1 MEIIQLTLEMQV
13 IMGVLLLTMVL
24 FVTEWLRVDMTAVS
38 IMVLLGL
45 LSYFWGDISGN
56 TDVIL
61 VPMEQLFSGFSSNAV
76 MSIIAVMIIGAGLDK
91 SGIMTQ
97 VAAKLLKVS
106 GNTEKRVIPIISGT
120 VAFISSFMQNIGA
133 AALFLPVVNR
143 ISNSSGIPMSRL
155 LMPMGFCAILGGTM
169 TMIGSSP
176 LILLNDLILTSN
188 QSLPEGMEKMETFGL
203 FDVSP
208 IGILL
213 VITGIAYFI
222 IAGRW
227 VLPSNK
233 TLAEEGTDATDY
245 LRKLYRVEGKEFEI
259 FIPENSP
266 MAGKQIDAFE
276 HAADHAIRVIA
287 ACREGDN
294 CIAPNHDMKLKGGS
308 RAVFLGMPAQVKSF
322 ARENGLEVRPQL
334 ERFADVL
341 VASKAGIA
349 EIVIPPASDL
359 IGKSLLEIRMR
370 KAYGLNV
377 LSVYRQSETYS
388 EGDDLRS
395 LELKAGDTIAVHTT
409 WEDLAHCSTL
419 DRDFTVITT
428 NYPHEELRPHK
439 IKHALGFF
447 ALALVLVLF
456 TDMRLSLA
464 LFVGAVGMIASGV
477 LTVDEAYRKVGWQ
490 SVFLLASLI
499 PLGIAVESTNT
510 AAWIAQQVLMLL
522 DGVSI
527 WVLQA
532 AIAVLATVFTL
543 LMSNVGATV
552 LLVPLAVNIALGAG
566 ADPRIF
572 ALTVAIAT
580 SNSFLIPTH
589 QVNALIMG
597 PGGYKVK
604 DFVKA
609 GGVMTVLFLVVAITG
624 LNLVF

>member
-13 IMGVLLLTMVL
+13 IMGILLLTMVL
-24 FVTEWLRVDMTAVS
+24 FVTEWLRVDVTAIT
-38 IMVLLGL
+38 IMVILGL
-45 LSYFWGDISGN
+45 LSHFWQDLTGHTGH
-56 TDVIL
+56 L
-61 VPMEQLFSGFSSNAV
+61 LPMAQLFSGFSSNAV
-76 MSIIAVMIIGAGLDK
+76 MSIIAVMVIGAGLDK

-97 VAAKLLKVS
+97 VAAKLLKIS
-106 GNTEKRVIPIISGT
+106 GKTEQRVIPVISGT

-176 LILLNDLILTSN
+176 LILLNDLILASN
-188 QSLPEGMEKMETFGL
+188 QGLPEGVDKMQTFGL

-208 IGILL
+208 IGLML
-213 VITGIAYFI
+213 VVVGIVYFI

-227 VLPSNK
+227 VLPNNK
-233 TLAEEGTDATDY
+233 TFTDEGTDTTDY
-245 LRKLYRVEGKEFEI
+245 LRKLYRVEGREFEI
-259 FIPENSP
+259 LIPESSDL
-266 MAGKQIDAFE
+266 AGKKIDAIE
-276 HAADHAIRVIA
+276 HAAEHAIRVIA
-287 ACREGDN
+287 ACQDNGN
-294 CIAPNHDMKLKGGS
+294 CIAPHHDMAIKGGH
-308 RAVFLGMPAQVKSF
+308 RVVFLGMPEQVKAF
-322 ARENGLEVRPQL
+322 ARQHGLEVFPEL
-334 ERFADVL
+334 DHFAEVL
-341 VASKAGIA
+341 IPSKAGIA
-349 EIVIPPASDL
+349 EIVIPPGSDL
-359 IGKSLLEIRMR
+359 IGKSLMDIRMR
-370 KAYGLNV
+370 KAYGFNV
-377 LSVYRQSETYS
+377 LSVFRQSETFS
-388 EGDDLRS
+388 EGTGLRNLALS
-395 LELKAGDTIAVHTT
+395 AGDTIAVHTT
-409 WEDLAHCSTL
+409 WDDLAHCSKQR
-419 DRDFTVITT
+419 RDMTIITT
-428 NYPHEELRPHK
+428 NYPNEDLRPHK
-439 IKHALGFF
+439 VKHALGFF
-447 ALALVLVLF
+447 AVALVLVLF

-464 LFVGAVGMIASGV
+464 LFVGAIGMITSGV

-499 PLGIAVESTNT
+499 PLGIAVETTNT
-510 AAWIAQQVLMLL
+510 AAWIAQQVLMILN
-522 DGVSI
+522 GVPA

-532 AIAVLATVFTL
+532 AIAMLATVFTL

-552 LLVPLAVNIALGAG
+552 LLVPLAVNIAIGAG
-566 ADPRIF
+566 ADPRLF

-609 GGVMTVLFLVVAITG
+609 GGIMTVLFLIVAITG